1 MILENSFHNSQHT
14 IVTFQNYCF
23 GAHNISLNKND
34 LNKEIKI
41 IKTIAKNNGYQTEL
55 IDKIIKNLE
64 NKKAKLKDENKY
76 RKTDKISN

>member
-1 MILENSFHNSQHT
+1 MTVNE
-14 IVTFQNYCF
+14 
-23 GAHNISLNKND
+23 
-34 LNKEIKI
+34 EIKI

-55 IDKIIKNLE
+55 IEKIIKNLE